1 MDNPFSSTVRIN
13 TITEKILK
21 RTHFVL
27 AMMGVFVLSKLFYAS
42 YAGASP
48 RIFLWGEG
56 VGFVKSWISYTKK
69 YSDLSEGATKTK

>member
-1 MDNPFSSTVRIN
+1 
-13 TITEKILK
+13 
-21 RTHFVL
+21 
-27 AMMGVFVLSKLFYAS
+27 MMGVFVLSKLFYAS

-56 VGFVKSWISYTKK
+56 GAGGFVKSWISYPKK